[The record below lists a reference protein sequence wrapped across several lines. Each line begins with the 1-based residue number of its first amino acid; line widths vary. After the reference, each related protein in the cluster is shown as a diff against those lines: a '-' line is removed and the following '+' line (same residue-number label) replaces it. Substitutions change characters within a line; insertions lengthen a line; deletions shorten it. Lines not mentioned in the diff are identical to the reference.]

1 MPSLH
6 MFINK
11 IVETFVSK
19 QIKIILCKKEKN
31 TQKSKPK
38 KAPLWAESCLLLPLD
53 YALWYTVS

>member
-1 MPSLH
+1 